1 MPHYDV
7 GNLNIL
13 FLALETYRSP
23 LVRLYACH
31 VCIPFFSISGRQR
44 RPRAGVQ
51 PQWTQ
56 LAVGGG
62 GISGVRAALRVP
74 CAYISALRTGGGS
87 PAEPVSHDSDHRGR
101 VFSLSSR
108 I

>member
-7 GNLNIL
+7 GNLNFL

-23 LVRLYACH
+23 LVRLYSCH

-56 LAVGGG
+56 LAVGGWG
-62 GISGVRAALRVP
+62 HLRRQG
-74 CAYISALRTGGGS
+74 CAPSALRLHICA
-87 PAEPVSHDSDHRGR
+87 PHWRREPCRTCQ
-101 VFSLSSR
+101 SR
-108 I
+108 Q

>member
-56 LAVGGG
+56 LAAGVGGH
-62 GISGVRAALRVP
+62 LRRQG
-74 CAYISALRTGGGS
+74 CAPSALRLHICTLHWWR
-87 PAEPVSHDSDHRGR
+87 EPCRTCQS
-101 VFSLSSR
+101 
-108 I
+108 